1 MNDSWT
7 RENEK
12 QVINNCDGE
21 KFDCYCKLEIIK
33 KKYSKPS
40 EYYAIMENS
49 ELNKQ
54 KIKEL
59 EASFIVTCSLCDT
72 TKKAA
77 SIQKI
82 EGMPDDF

>member
-1 MNDSWT
+1 M
-7 RENEK
+7 
-12 QVINNCDGE
+12 
-21 KFDCYCKLEIIK
+21 EIIK

-72 TKKAA
+72 AKKAA

-82 EGMPDDF
+82 EGIPDDF